1 MRKRLTRHGLEVRE
15 QWMTASEEEGV
26 FLCRRG

>member
-1 MRKRLTRHGLEVRE
+1 VRKWLARHGLEVRE
-15 QWMTASEEEGV
+15 QWITASEEEGV